1 MLAFRAIFVV
11 QADAQQELQQREL
24 QSSEAIQRTKQ
35 TSEAELRQMKLQQDQ
50 SQQQLTDARRARNT
64 AELEVESLRG

>member
-11 QADAQQELQQREL
+11 QAATQQELQQREL
-24 QSSEAIQRTKQ
+24 QSSEAIQKTKQ

-64 AELEVESLRG
+64 AELEIESLRG